1 MFRSCR
7 RSLVVSQISL
17 AMLFL
22 ATWGLAAPVTTR
34 PVEGLRS
41 NTPDV
46 HALVGARI
54 VVSPGHVIEQGTVVV
69 RDGRI
74 EAVGRVETP
83 ADARVWEL
91 SGKTI
96 YPGLIDAF
104 TETSV
109 DTASIGSGAVHW
121 NDQVTPQ
128 LDVVDSGI
136 RDRDANTK
144 LRSQGIAARLLAP
157 AGRILKGS
165 SAVVLTNNAAAHTAL
180 VRRNVAQHLRL
191 TVSPG
196 RGRSDYPGSPMG
208 AVALA
213 RQTFSDADWYQRAWQ
228 AAEADPGL
236 PQPERNDALAAL
248 AAHVAGQGLFV
259 ADAANE
265 LFVLRADSFARE
277 FSLNLAIRGSGH
289 EYKRLDA
296 IKACNRTVIVP
307 VDFPKPPNVATAEAA
322 LAVDLED
329 LLHWELAPE
338 NAARL
343 VEAGVKIAV
352 STDGLK
358 DVGTFLKGMRTAVN
372 RGLDA
377 EAALAAVTTTPATLL
392 GVSEQLGT
400 LEPQK
405 IANLVV
411 TDGDLFDAS
420 TKVLETWVA
429 GERFEVTTQPRF
441 DFRGRWSITVDGE
454 GPELTMSLTG
464 KGTKLEGTVRAV
476 TDSQP
481 NEAKAGDATPD
492 ESETEA
498 SDESA
503 DDRDAEGD
511 TKLSRLGVQDRQLSA
526 TFSAKELFGD
536 GVVRLSGVAMEAKR
550 GPPMLE
556 GHLTLADGSRKT
568 FSATRLAAADDGED
582 EDDEQDEDAK
592 ESQKAT
598 AEVVTFPLGAAG
610 RSAIPEQPQSV
621 LFRNGT
627 VWTSSDA
634 GVLEDASVLVIDGQ
648 IQAVGKDLK
657 APRKAVVIDLDGRH
671 LTPGIIDCHSHMAT
685 DGGVNESTQAI
696 TAEVRIGDFIDA
708 DDITIYRQLA
718 GGVTTANILHG
729 SANPIGGQNQ
739 VIKLRWGALPDEM
752 KLATAP
758 GGIKFAL
765 GENVKQ
771 ANWGDDYTTRYPQTR
786 MGVEQIMRDAFEA
799 ARRYRDEQSAW
810 QQTGRGLPPRR
821 DLELEA
827 IAEIL
832 EGDRWIHC
840 HSYRQDEILALL
852 RTLDDYE
859 ITIGSFQHILEGYKV
874 ADAMADHGAMGSAFA
889 DWWAYKFEVYDAIPY
904 AGALMHNAGVVVSF
918 NSDDRELGRHLN
930 QEAAKAVK
938 YGGVAP
944 AEALKFVTLNP
955 AKQLRI
961 ESRVGSVEV
970 GKDADLVVWSGDP
983 LAITSRVEQTWID
996 GRCYFDR
1003 EDDLQARHRDASV
1016 RNRLV
1021 QKILDSGEEMASA
1034 EDREADESE
1043 LWPREDIFCHGHGHG
1058 HGHEHAE

>member
-1 MFRSCR
+1 
-7 RSLVVSQISL
+7 
-17 AMLFL
+17 
-22 ATWGLAAPVTTR
+22 
-34 PVEGLRS
+34 
-41 NTPDV
+41 
-46 HALVGARI
+46 
-54 VVSPGHVIEQGTVVV
+54 
-69 RDGRI
+69 
-74 EAVGRVETP
+74 
-83 ADARVWEL
+83 
-91 SGKTI
+91 
-96 YPGLIDAF
+96 
-104 TETSV
+104 
-109 DTASIGSGAVHW
+109 
-121 NDQVTPQ
+121 
-128 LDVVDSGI
+128 
-136 RDRDANTK
+136 
-144 LRSQGIAARLLAP
+144 
-157 AGRILKGS
+157 
-165 SAVVLTNNAAAHTAL
+165 
-180 VRRNVAQHLRL
+180 
-191 TVSPG
+191 
-196 RGRSDYPGSPMG
+196 
-208 AVALA
+208 
-213 RQTFSDADWYQRAWQ
+213 
-228 AAEADPGL
+228 
-236 PQPERNDALAAL
+236 
-248 AAHVAGQGLFV
+248 
-259 ADAANE
+259 
-265 LFVLRADSFARE
+265 
-277 FSLNLAIRGSGH
+277 
-289 EYKRLDA
+289 
-296 IKACNRTVIVP
+296 
-307 VDFPKPPNVATAEAA
+307 
-322 LAVDLED
+322 
-329 LLHWELAPE
+329 
-338 NAARL
+338 
-343 VEAGVKIAV
+343 
-352 STDGLK
+352 
-358 DVGTFLKGMRTAVN
+358 
-372 RGLDA
+372 
-377 EAALAAVTTTPATLL
+377 
-392 GVSEQLGT
+392 
-400 LEPQK
+400 
-405 IANLVV
+405 
-411 TDGDLFDAS
+411 
-420 TKVLETWVA
+420 
-429 GERFEVTTQPRF
+429 
-441 DFRGRWSITVDGE
+441 
-454 GPELTMSLTG
+454 
-464 KGTKLEGTVRAV
+464 
-476 TDSQP
+476 
-481 NEAKAGDATPD
+481 
-492 ESETEA
+492 
-498 SDESA
+498 
-503 DDRDAEGD
+503 
-511 TKLSRLGVQDRQLSA
+511 
-526 TFSAKELFGD
+526 
-536 GVVRLSGVAMEAKR
+536 MEAKR

-568 FSATRLAAADDGED
+568 FSAMRLAAADDGED

-799 ARRYRDEQSAW
+799 ARHYRDEQSAW

-996 GRCYFDR
+996 GRRYFDR